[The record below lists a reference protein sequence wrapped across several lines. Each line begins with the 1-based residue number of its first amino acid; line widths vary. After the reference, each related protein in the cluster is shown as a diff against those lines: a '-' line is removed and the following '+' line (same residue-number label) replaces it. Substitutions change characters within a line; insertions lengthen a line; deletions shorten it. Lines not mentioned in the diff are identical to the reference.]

1 LAYVSEKP
9 RELTTATEA
18 VAAIVPT
25 ALQEETMALLRSI
38 ISREAR
44 GSLSPRSAQLLM
56 QRLLPPLE
64 PARIVQPVN
73 LDDIPTPSSPKQYRA
88 ALRKIFRAAVDGQCS
103 LDDARKAMIL
113 TKTVYRAECEVAA
126 SEAVDRHHARA

>member
-1 LAYVSEKP
+1 MTYVPENP

-25 ALQEETMALLRSI
+25 ALQGETMALLRSI
-38 ISREAR
+38 MSREGR

-64 PARIVQPVN
+64 PARIVPPIN
-73 LDDIPTPSSPKQYRA
+73 LDNIPTPTNPAMYRA
-88 ALRKIFRAAVDGQCS
+88 AIRGIFRAAMDGKCS

-113 TKTVYRAECEVAA
+113 TKTLYRAECEVAA
-126 SEAVDRHHARA
+126 AEAVEKRNASA

>member
-1 LAYVSEKP
+1 MAYVPENP

-18 VAAIVPT
+18 VAAIMPT
-25 ALQEETMALLRSI
+25 ALQEDTMALLRSI
-38 ISREAR
+38 MSREAR

-64 PARIVQPVN
+64 SARIVQPIN
-73 LDDIPTPSSPKQYRA
+73 LDDIPTPSNPKEYRSA
-88 ALRKIFRAAVDGQCS
+88 MRRIFRAAVDGQCS

-113 TKTVYRAECEVAA
+113 TKTLYRAECEVAA
-126 SEAVDRHHARA
+126 VEAVDKHHARA

>member
-1 LAYVSEKP
+1 MAYIPERP
-9 RELTTATEA
+9 RELTTATDA

-25 ALQEETMALLRSI
+25 ALQEETMALLRSV

-73 LDDIPTPSSPKQYRA
+73 LGDIPTPSNPNEYRSAMRKIYRA
-88 ALRKIFRAAVDGQCS
+88 GVDGKCS
-103 LDDARKAMIL
+103 LDDARKAMVL
-113 TKTVYRAECEVAA
+113 TKTLYRAECEVAA
-126 SEAVDRHHARA
+126 EEAVDKHNARA